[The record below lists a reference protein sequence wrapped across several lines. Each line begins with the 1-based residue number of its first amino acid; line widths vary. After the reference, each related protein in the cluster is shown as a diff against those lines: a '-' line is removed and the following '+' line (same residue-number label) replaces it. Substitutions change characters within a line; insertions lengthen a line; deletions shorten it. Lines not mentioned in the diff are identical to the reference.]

1 MRPEAE
7 RHFERLMDEFALPW
21 TWLGRVGGEA
31 VNVRRGG
38 ETILSVPLEKLDH
51 AWRHGFERHV
61 A

>member
-1 MRPEAE
+1 MG
-7 RHFERLMDEFALPW
+7 EFALPW

-38 ETILSVPLEKLDH
+38 ETVLSVPLNELDH